1 MKQRYG
7 TKWFV
12 HGQVYRQKNILKT
25 TVWDTSK
32 GPKGP
37 DLREAVMGMERQ
49 GQIKKRK
56 TNWKKN

>member
-12 HGQVYRQKNILKT
+12 HSQVYRQENILKT

-49 GQIKKRK
+49 GQIQIL
-56 TNWKKN
+56 